1 MFLLSCRLVITEIT
15 WEISVLLSV
24 LEIVIIKMM
33 KHCFNGYSDETRRSQ
48 RHLSS
53 SLSVSVSELDHH
65 NGLDGHS
72 NSCVS
77 LHVSSQSS
85 SESEENSVCPV
96 DVGYLSLGNTIRVH
110 ASCLRPHLTY
120 KTIKIHNHTTSRQI
134 ISSLLARFRMRHM
147 DYKLYYLT
155 MEVYVN
161 NALQTITLDDNSRPA
176 ELISCN
182 PWHVECKFILK
193 SKTGGRVKIYDDQIR
208 PDSVY
213 KSIIISRE
221 TTVGDSLAILHNCY
235 PHPML
240 DSQARD

>member
-1 MFLLSCRLVITEIT
+1 MKFLV
-15 WEISVLLSV
+15 
-24 LEIVIIKMM
+24 
-33 KHCFNGYSDETRRSQ
+33 KHPQKFRDQ
-48 RHLSS
+48 LF
-53 SLSVSVSELDHH
+53 
-65 NGLDGHS
+65 
-72 NSCVS
+72 
-77 LHVSSQSS
+77 
-85 SESEENSVCPV
+85 
-96 DVGYLSLGNTIRVH
+96 
-110 ASCLRPHLTY
+110 LRPHLTY

-240 DSQARD
+240 DSQARDWNRIFWIKPLIQLGLRNIFSITTYILDIFVIDFLLKFC